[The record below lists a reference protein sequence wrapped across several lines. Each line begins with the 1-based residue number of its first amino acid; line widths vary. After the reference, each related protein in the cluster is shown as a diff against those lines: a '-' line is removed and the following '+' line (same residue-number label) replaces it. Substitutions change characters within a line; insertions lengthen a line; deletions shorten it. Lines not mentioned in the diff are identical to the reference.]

1 MRHLAKISVTL
12 LLAALIALAARP
24 TFAQTGTGTVI
35 MADIGVDYYF
45 ILRGDNGFVSQ
56 GGVWPVIKSPTM
68 GGPLTIKDV
77 PAGNYT
83 FEFFREDYRIE
94 NGQFSLTAGQTIIVT
109 SRISNTTTTIAD
121 AKLIGATGSGYAHQ
135 ISSSGMTYTEY
146 TIQKGDTLTKIA
158 NLFGVDLV
166 VILGANP
173 QLTNANYIVEG
184 EVILIP
190 GAHASL
196 GKVIQIVPPAG
207 NASSSASSGAS
218 STDSSSTG
226 ATSNVASGTDGGQL
240 QIVTNAGV
248 GECGAGSASGQY
260 EETLSRLSGKLS
272 IKEVKVKDVIYDRNN
287 KPCATLSVLFFGGNG
302 SYTVSVNGQK
312 VAYRGPHLVSRLDG
326 EYGYMD
332 FDVIAACN
340 QEYTITI
347 TINSGDGQ
355 TDVSTVKQFIPC
367 PGGAIPAAS
376 VVSGGASSAVITSNV
391 TSGTDG
397 GQLQIV
403 TNAGVGECGAG
414 SASGQYE
421 ETLSRLSG
429 KLSIKEVKVKD
440 VIYDRNN
447 KPCATL
453 SVLFFGGNGSYT
465 VSVNGQKVAYRGP
478 HLVSRLDGEYGYM
491 DFDVI
496 AACNQEYTI
505 TITIGSGDGQ
515 TDVSTVKQFI
525 PCPGGA
531 IPAANVVSGGAST
544 TTVNTGGTAVQVIT
558 NAGVGECGVGTNNV
572 QENVNKVSGTL
583 AITEMK
589 LKDVS
594 YDRNNKVCITFSVTF
609 KGGSPAHTLTIGG
622 QKVSYRGPHLVSR
635 LDGEYGFFDFD
646 VIGAC
651 NQQYNL
657 PITLSSADGQT
668 STFTFNEFVACPGG
682 K

>member
-367 PGGAIPAAS
+367 PGGAIPAA
-376 VVSGGASSAVITSNV
+376 
-391 TSGTDG
+391 
-397 GQLQIV
+397 
-403 TNAGVGECGAG
+403 
-414 SASGQYE
+414 
-421 ETLSRLSG
+421 
-429 KLSIKEVKVKD
+429 
-440 VIYDRNN
+440 
-447 KPCATL
+447 
-453 SVLFFGGNGSYT
+453 
-465 VSVNGQKVAYRGP
+465 
-478 HLVSRLDGEYGYM
+478 
-491 DFDVI
+491 
-496 AACNQEYTI
+496 
-505 TITIGSGDGQ
+505 
-515 TDVSTVKQFI
+515 
-525 PCPGGA
+525 
-531 IPAANVVSGGAST
+531 NVVSGGAST